1 MDQIGVEL
9 EKLSAQKLKYG
20 SLPKDVHK
28 RRDAVLALSEAVE
41 IIETDKK
48 MDAQVTAIEANR
60 LSPDLVPAVLVA
72 KEYLADKSRKKNAIK
87 VIKKAWESQLIL
99 IWQLSFQKFMKE
111 KIQLIE
117 KRGSSR
123 SLK

>member
-1 MDQIGVEL
+1 
-9 EKLSAQKLKYG
+9 
-20 SLPKDVHK
+20 
-28 RRDAVLALSEAVE
+28 
-41 IIETDKK
+41 

-60 LSPDLVPAVLVA
+60 LSPDLVPAAVLVA
-72 KEYLADKSRKKNAIK
+72 KEYLADKKKKNAIK
-87 VIKKAWESQLIL
+87 VIKKAGSQPHPDLAAI
-99 IWQLSFQKFMKE
+99 FQKFMKE